1 MSVVTGILSGLEYV
15 RRIRWRTAFV
25 EFGLA
30 PNGRPDPSVGLGG
43 RRECFSRS
51 CGNEFNR
58 EQLARRAINESL
70 ARIPI
75 AR

>member
-1 MSVVTGILSGLEYV
+1 MSVVTGILSGLECV
-15 RRIRWRTAFV
+15 RRMRWRTVFV
-25 EFGLA
+25 ESGLV
-30 PNGRPDPSVGLGG
+30 PPGRPAPSVGLGG
-43 RRECFSRS
+43 RECFSPS

-70 ARIPI
+70 ARMPI